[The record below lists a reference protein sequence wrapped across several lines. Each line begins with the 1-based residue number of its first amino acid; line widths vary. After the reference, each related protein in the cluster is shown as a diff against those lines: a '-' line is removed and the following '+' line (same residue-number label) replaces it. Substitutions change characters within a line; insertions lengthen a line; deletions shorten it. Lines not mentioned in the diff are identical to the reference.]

1 MKLEIKGVQFSY
13 KSTSVLKNI
22 SLNVGEGEVL
32 SLVGPNG
39 SGKTTLLKCMNRIL
53 KPKKGTI
60 FLEGKD
66 IGKLKAREL
75 ARFSG
80 YVPQSAHSFFP
91 LTVFDT
97 VLLGRIPHLN
107 FKISDRD
114 KETVF
119 AVLTLMGLEEMAFRT
134 FNELSGGERQ
144 KVLVARA
151 LSQEPEV
158 LLLDEPTSNLDLRHQ
173 LEVLSI
179 IVDLAKGRGLSAVMA
194 IHDLNLASRFS
205 DKIVML
211 KDGVIYAAGKAREI
225 LNSQNIRE
233 VYGVDTTINNDS
245 GRPYVI
251 PLAPAGKSSEI

>member
-1 MKLEIKGVQFSY
+1 VKLEIEGVQFSY
-13 KSTSVLKNI
+13 KSTPVLNNI
-22 SLNVGEGEVL
+22 SLNVEEGTVL

-53 KPKKGTI
+53 NPKKGTI

-66 IGKLKAREL
+66 ISKLKAKEL
-75 ARFSG
+75 ARFLG
-80 YVPQSAHSFFP
+80 YVPQSAHDSFP

-107 FKISDRD
+107 FKISDQD

-119 AVLTLMGLEEMAFRT
+119 AVLTLMGLEEIAFRT

-151 LSQEPEV
+151 LCQEPKV
-158 LLLDEPTSNLDLRHQ
+158 LLLDEPTSNLDLRYQ

-179 IVDLAKGRGLSAVMA
+179 IVNLVKDKGISAVMA

-205 DKIVML
+205 DNIVML
-211 KDGVIYAAGKAREI
+211 KDGVIYAVGEVREI
-225 LNSQNIRE
+225 LNSKNIRE

-251 PLAPAGKSSEI
+251 PLAPVAKGSE